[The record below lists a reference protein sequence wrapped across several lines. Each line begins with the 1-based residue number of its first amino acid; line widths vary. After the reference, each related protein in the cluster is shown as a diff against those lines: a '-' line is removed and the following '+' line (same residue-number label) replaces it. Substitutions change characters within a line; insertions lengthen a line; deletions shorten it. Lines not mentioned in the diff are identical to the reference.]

1 MSYIP
6 PFTIT
11 ADILNL
17 VANISE
23 QVGQLNAPLNAPANA
38 SLKST
43 PANIAGLKTLD
54 AILLL
59 LQDNPQLKRLGSD
72 KTGYWQVQPQK
83 VQP

>member
-17 VANISE
+17 VENISE
-23 QVGQLNAPLNAPANA
+23 QVGQLNAPLKN
-38 SLKST
+38 T
-43 PANIAGLKTLD
+43 PANIVGLKTLD
-54 AILLL
+54 AIILL

-83 VQP
+83 GQP